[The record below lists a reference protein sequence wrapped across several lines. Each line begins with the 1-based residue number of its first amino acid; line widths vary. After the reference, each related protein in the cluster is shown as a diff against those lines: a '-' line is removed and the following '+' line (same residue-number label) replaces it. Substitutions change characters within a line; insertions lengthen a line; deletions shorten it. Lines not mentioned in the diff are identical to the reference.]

1 MKWLIILALL
11 LAPSMAQAV
20 NRCEIDGRT
29 VYQSQPCPPEA
40 DQRALEGQVSS
51 MAGGTGGSGASAPAY
66 GAAERRIQRQRL
78 EAEQHRRTANRAHQ
92 QQVEH
97 EEAQREARRQAQRS
111 GIVAQGMSER
121 DAVRMYGRPD
131 RTNVSQSGSGT
142 CRHLHWSNP
151 RRSVMVCDGE
161 VRSSYAQG
169 VR

>member
-1 MKWLIILALL
+1 MKWLIILMLL
-11 LAPSMAQAV
+11 LVPPMAQAV

-29 VYQSQPCPPEA
+29 VYQNQPCPPQAE
-40 DQRALEGQVSS
+40 QRALEGQVSS
-51 MAGGTGGSGASAPAY
+51 MAGGTGGSAAASSSS
-66 GAAERRIQRQRL
+66 AADQRIMRQRL
-78 EAEQHRRTANRAHQ
+78 QAEQHRRTANRAHQ
-92 QQVEH
+92 QQVER